1 MRRTIVTSLIWA
13 FGYNLL
19 ALGLAMFGL
28 LQPLLAAA
36 MMAASSLIVVVNS
49 LRLERI
55 PEPDSVVGPA
65 ASTSAEPPMVSGVP
79 ASADA

>member
-1 MRRTIVTSLIWA
+1 VRRTIVTSLIWA

-19 ALGLAMFGL
+19 ALGLAMLGL
-28 LQPLLAAA
+28 LQPLLAAG
-36 MMAASSLIVVVNS
+36 MMAASSLIVVLNS

-55 PEPDSVVGPA
+55 PEPDSIVGAA
-65 ASTSAEPPMVSGVP
+65 ASPSAGPPVATGIP